1 MVGVDGRP
9 FIYLFFSVMP
19 NAPTHPS
26 TILFITSLCTDI
38 FRDYGF
44 IEQLPQRWIFA
55 DRKFA
60 FDLREGQGPKDIV
73 VSFAKNVTLSDE
85 TIAFL
90 RKEML
95 RVERLKK
102 LEEDN
107 TDVDPYELAMTWEY
121 ADAMVQAFRLAI
133 LATPGAELDGPCD
146 ADDKACSASDG
157 YDSLDDE
164 RDDLYF
170 DQNDLSYFKPIT
182 CDNREI
188 MFFNDYDLLETP
200 QSVYQTLNYVEK
212 KDIDDVCFDLDD
224 VVQIC
229 SSYRPHY
236 HEYNMDYAAR
246 YLDDVRRVVFVGGGD
261 SMLLYETLKYP
272 NIEKVVG
279 LELDQKVVRNSFKYF
294 HTQPHFDDER
304 VEWWF
309 GDATKSILMLP
320 RDYFSSFD
328 LVLIDLSET
337 VMSLSVNKKLDVF
350 NALALLL
357 RPDGIMVKNELYL
370 EKISELFD
378 YTAQIYVPDL
388 PIICDQ
394 VVVMGSN
401 TVDFFRQERKDH
413 AVGTKLLE
421 PNEKH
426 RLELFHDYRRTS
438 ALEEGKCDADEAESS
453 DDNSPE
459 GRSSILM
466 VAEVENTTVP
476 LKPFGGL
483 VTRLVQVLK
492 DGGMHPND
500 TTPPDDG
507 AAATVIPMTEGHV
520 TVRVWPDL
528 KYCALDIHLW
538 SSFNKMEHLR
548 DELVK
553 ALGSDHSSLSSY
565 RIVTGGMRG
574 TSTWDEDHKTIG
586 PLIEQRRN
594 CDGVDYV
601 REGDLNSK
609 ETHDIIMDEA
619 LGLIQR
625 DKVSAA
631 VLCGPS
637 KEDCKSL
644 EAVSRH
650 KTINEVIA
658 IPTCPELAAASEF
671 SENIGDI
678 MMECEKEILKVLRAF
693 ASSKG
698 SISAIIV
705 DPSAPVT
712 MLKIASSIWSSQ
724 RNFKQLMTE
733 DFFVLSL
740 MPDHR
745 DTWRKRHN
753 LIDRVRKAI
762 IYDPMFAAELA
773 ISSSDETMEVGI
785 LSAEDADFFLHLDDV
800 VKNLEK
806 RTSGLDVVVR
816 KVQGALVI
824 EQKNYEPRYFKK
836 DEYDNEDALNQYA
849 TQKSFGRQT
858 VFQFTIEDGGAPT
871 SSAAIKKALF
881 ETITDLKY
889 TVTEGVEMIEKG
901 IGDGAMA
908 SAVMKEG
915 TVVVTWDGDVRVDIN
930 LFTFDETEALAT
942 DFMTKFSKR
951 IPKLKLLLRDN
962 QPRGINRVVNFAQES
977 INSEEF

>member
-1 MVGVDGRP
+1 
-9 FIYLFFSVMP
+9 MP

-95 RVERLKK
+95 RIERLKK

-121 ADAMVQAFRLAI
+121 ADAMAQAFRLAI

-438 ALEEGKCDADEAESS
+438 ALEDGKCDADEAEYV
-453 DDNSPE
+453 PE
-459 GRSSILM
+459 H
-466 VAEVENTTVP
+466 N
-476 LKPFGGL
+476 
-483 VTRLVQVLK
+483 
-492 DGGMHPND
+492 
-500 TTPPDDG
+500 
-507 AAATVIPMTEGHV
+507 
-520 TVRVWPDL
+520 
-528 KYCALDIHLW
+528 
-538 SSFNKMEHLR
+538 
-548 DELVK
+548 
-553 ALGSDHSSLSSY
+553 
-565 RIVTGGMRG
+565 
-574 TSTWDEDHKTIG
+574 
-586 PLIEQRRN
+586 EQPQT
-594 CDGVDYV
+594 Y
-601 REGDLNSK
+601 
-609 ETHDIIMDEA
+609 MD
-619 LGLIQR
+619 
-625 DKVSAA
+625 
-631 VLCGPS
+631 
-637 KEDCKSL
+637 
-644 EAVSRH
+644 
-650 KTINEVIA
+650 
-658 IPTCPELAAASEF
+658 
-671 SENIGDI
+671 
-678 MMECEKEILKVLRAF
+678 
-693 ASSKG
+693 
-698 SISAIIV
+698 
-705 DPSAPVT
+705 
-712 MLKIASSIWSSQ
+712 
-724 RNFKQLMTE
+724 
-733 DFFVLSL
+733 
-740 MPDHR
+740 
-745 DTWRKRHN
+745 
-753 LIDRVRKAI
+753 
-762 IYDPMFAAELA
+762 
-773 ISSSDETMEVGI
+773 
-785 LSAEDADFFLHLDDV
+785 
-800 VKNLEK
+800 
-806 RTSGLDVVVR
+806 
-816 KVQGALVI
+816 
-824 EQKNYEPRYFKK
+824 
-836 DEYDNEDALNQYA
+836 
-849 TQKSFGRQT
+849 
-858 VFQFTIEDGGAPT
+858 
-871 SSAAIKKALF
+871 
-881 ETITDLKY
+881 
-889 TVTEGVEMIEKG
+889 
-901 IGDGAMA
+901 
-908 SAVMKEG
+908 
-915 TVVVTWDGDVRVDIN
+915 
-930 LFTFDETEALAT
+930 
-942 DFMTKFSKR
+942 
-951 IPKLKLLLRDN
+951 
-962 QPRGINRVVNFAQES
+962 
-977 INSEEF
+977 